1 MVRFLEN
8 IYCKYNIY
16 SWIPILFFVLLFGL
30 VLAAALWSAQTA
42 KRKLDAQGVE
52 ESEESKSE
60 TGLII
65 FSL

>member
-1 MVRFLEN
+1 M
-8 IYCKYNIY
+8 
-16 SWIPILFFVLLFGL
+16 FFVLLFGL